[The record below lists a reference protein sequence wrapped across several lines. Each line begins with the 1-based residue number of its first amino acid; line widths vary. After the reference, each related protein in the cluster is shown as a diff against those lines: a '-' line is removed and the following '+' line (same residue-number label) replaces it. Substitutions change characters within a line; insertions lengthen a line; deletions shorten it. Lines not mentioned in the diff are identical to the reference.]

1 MYINNNRLISKIK
14 HILTLL
20 RKAGTFYFIFCIL
33 FNKIKDKSWSMIS
46 YAKTLINK
54 QNIIR
59 FIFLNF
65 PFLYLHIWF
74 ILALLYCYLF
84 MFVLYNLNS
93 NIITNS
99 TFEYFS
105 VIFGI
110 IGYHLL
116 TEFRNIKLVKY
127 FISKFKFKIN
137 ISILFIFR
145 ALPFFMI
152 GIIIRKNKIKPIKTF
167 YIVFNLILGSILACI
182 EMALYKVSL
191 NAYIGTYFQLQ
202 ALISICLKERHDY
215 NKYFEVFAY
224 IGRELSDRIYIYH
237 IAVKYII
244 SLLLGKL
251 NIIPQRWFLYIR
263 FFFELL
269 ISIIFS
275 YLMKTLNNIKIFK
288 LLFL

>member
-1 MYINNNRLISKIK
+1 MSIKIIKMEETLIKRKDKYIFVIDPNSSNIYNHKKRNNIIDVIKCFACMSVVYIHCPFPDLLGKLIQAINRYAVPFFFFISGYYFLNYKMYINNSRLISKIK

-33 FNKIKDKSWSMIS
+33 FNKIKDKSWSMMS

-116 TEFRNIKLVKY
+116 TEFRNIKLY
-127 FISKFKFKIN
+127 
-137 ISILFIFR
+137 L
-145 ALPFFMI
+145 
-152 GIIIRKNKIKPIKTF
+152 
-167 YIVFNLILGSILACI
+167 
-182 EMALYKVSL
+182 
-191 NAYIGTYFQLQ
+191 
-202 ALISICLKERHDY
+202 
-215 NKYFEVFAY
+215 
-224 IGRELSDRIYIYH
+224 
-237 IAVKYII
+237 
-244 SLLLGKL
+244 L
-251 NIIPQRWFLYIR
+251 NIYNFLY
-263 FFFELL
+263 
-269 ISIIFS
+269 
-275 YLMKTLNNIKIFK
+275 
-288 LLFL
+288 